1 MGLFEDKYGQGNGTF
16 GSLCRLQ
23 WRGGGCQSIVRRD
36 VGGGGPNS
44 WTRRDAER
52 LGWVFVLLQ
61 GCGERLG
68 GWVGVW
74 GVAVPLAQR
83 GRRQNVG
90 LYF

>member
-44 WTRRDAER
+44 LTRRDAER

-61 GCGERLG
+61 SWGERLG
-68 GWVGVW
+68 GWVG
-74 GVAVPLAQR
+74 GVAVSLAQR

>member
-1 MGLFEDKYGQGNGTF
+1 MGLYEDKYGQGNGTF

-23 WRGGGCQSIVRRD
+23 WRGGVSVYSTERC
-36 VGGGGPNS
+36 GGGGPNS

-61 GCGERLG
+61 SWGERLG
-68 GWVGVW
+68 GWVGG
-74 GVAVPLAQR
+74 GVAVSLAQR